1 MAGPIYAIAR
11 IHGDIYTNLIYI
23 MCILRRPMLRTDV
36 HQHLWSDALVAAL
49 TWRREPPLI
58 RRSGR
63 GWVLR
68 LRDEPEFRFDPAEHD
83 PRARRE
89 LLRRDGIERALLC
102 ISGPLGIEALERPAA
117 EPLLEAHN
125 ATARELGRG
134 FGIWGAVSLR
144 PPDPDDVDALL
155 DAGAVGI
162 SLPAGALSGPDGV
175 DRCGALLERLERR
188 DAPLLVHPGPSPWR
202 AQPYADSDAPGWWPA
217 MTRYVADMNAAWHA
231 FAAFGRP
238 VHPHLR
244 VVFAMLA
251 GGAPLHAERLVAR
264 GGPAAAVTDGG
275 LFYDTSSYG
284 VRAIDALVRC
294 VGIDQLV
301 HGSDRPVVD
310 ATSPSLLGPAA
321 REAMTSANI
330 ARLLGERAAAAAA

>member
-1 MAGPIYAIAR
+1 MHCGIFL
-11 IHGDIYTNLIYI
+11 D
-23 MCILRRPMLRTDV
+23 PMVRTDV
-36 HQHLWSDALVAAL
+36 HQHLWSDAFVAAL

-68 LRDEPEFRFDPAEHD
+68 LRDEPEFRFDPSAHE
-83 PRARRE
+83 PAARRA

-102 ISGPLGIEALERPAA
+102 ISGPLGVEALDRTAA
-117 EPLLEAHN
+117 QPLLDAHN

-134 FGIWGAVSLR
+134 FGGWGAVSLQ

-162 SLPAGALSGPDGV
+162 SLPAGALSGPAGL

-188 DAPLLVHPGPSPWR
+188 DAPLLVHPGPGPWR
-202 AQPYADSDAPGWWPA
+202 AQPYAEDSAPGWWPA

-238 VHPHLR
+238 SHPQLR

-251 GGAPLHAERLVAR
+251 GGAPLHAERLAAR
-264 GGPAAAVTDGG
+264 GGPAAAVADGR

-284 VRAIDALVRC
+284 VRTIDALVRC

-310 ATSPSLLGPAA
+310 ASSPSLLGPAA
-321 REAMTSANI
+321 REAMVSSNV
-330 ARLLGERAAAAAA
+330 ARLLGDHAPAVAA